1 MTDLPGSEVSDRWVT
16 WRRKVDLDDYDQR
29 WEEMVQRGEP
39 VHGELD
45 FIERLLKGSTAD
57 ILDAGCGT
65 GRLAIEAT
73 RRGHHCVGVDLDRDM
88 VERARQKA
96 PHIQWVHADLS
107 ELDLGQAFDVAVMA
121 GNIPLFCAPGTQ
133 SSIIRS
139 LAGHLRPGGF
149 LICGFSIEKRS
160 GAYTAADFDRDSVAA
175 GLQQCA
181 WYRAWDGDINIEIP
195 AAGELDDYAVLVYQ
209 S

>member
-1 MTDLPGSEVSDRWVT
+1 MTDIPGSEVSERWVT
-16 WRRKVDLDDYDQR
+16 WRRKVDLDGYDQR

-39 VHGELD
+39 VHGEMD
-45 FIERLLKGSTAD
+45 FIERFLKGSPAN

-88 VERARQKA
+88 VERARLKA
-96 PHIQWVHADLS
+96 PHIQWIHADLS
-107 ELDLGQAFDVAVMA
+107 KLDLGRTFDVAVMA

-139 LAGHLRPGGF
+139 LAQHLRPGGF
-149 LICGFSIEKRS
+149 LICGFSIEKRA
-160 GAYTAADFDRDSVAA
+160 GAYTASDFDRDAVAA
-175 GLQQCA
+175 GLQRCA
-181 WYRAWDGDINIEIP
+181 WYSTWDADINPEIP

-209 S
+209 R